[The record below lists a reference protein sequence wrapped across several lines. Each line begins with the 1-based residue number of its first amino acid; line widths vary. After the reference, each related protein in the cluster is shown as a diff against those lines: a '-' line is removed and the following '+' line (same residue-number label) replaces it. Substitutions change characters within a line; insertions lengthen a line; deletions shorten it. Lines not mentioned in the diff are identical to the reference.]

1 MAYLNQLYYDFVPTI
16 IYDYLIVLAIYQDY
30 FYNKFRKCFDNN
42 IILVSIF
49 ETYWLNSEYTIKN
62 YLYDLFNNIENDIS
76 YYNGYI
82 NNNYPIPN
90 IKSIIGEHI
99 VDCYN
104 FDGHT
109 IYTCGYTKLT

>member
-1 MAYLNQLYYDFVPTI
+1 MNTVIEIFNQLTHTELADCNTFENI
-16 IYDYLIVLAIYQDY
+16 IVNH
-30 FYNKFRKCFDNN
+30 YNKFRKCLDNN

-49 ETYWLNSEYTIKN
+49 ETYWLNSEYSIKN
-62 YLYDLFNNIENDIS
+62 YLYDLFNNIENNIS
-76 YYNGYI
+76 YYNDYI

-109 IYTCGYTKLT
+109 IYTCGYTKIA